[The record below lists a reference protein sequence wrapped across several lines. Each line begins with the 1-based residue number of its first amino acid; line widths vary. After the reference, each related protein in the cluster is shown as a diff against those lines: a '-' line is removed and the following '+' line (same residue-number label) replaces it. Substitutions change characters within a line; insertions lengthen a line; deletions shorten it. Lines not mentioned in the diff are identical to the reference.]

1 MKILGSSKVDD
12 YRKVVLGEKVVKA
25 LNLKQGDSVLFYKR
39 EGGGAAMSRCSGR
52 KEPI

>member
-39 EGGGAAMSRCSGR
+39 GGGAAMSRCSGR